1 MLAAQSWSAFLK
13 TTSDESKNPNV
24 DFRKLAHA
32 AEACGFH
39 LKVLHSPKPVRL
51 TWAENLKYVLQF
63 QKRSKGEL
71 KSSML
76 MSAIIALW
84 VGRRHLFSLIFSGLC
99 GCFCKKRTKK
109 PDENRTR
116 SLIIWLNNNHNKCL
130 YIWLFNCKA
139 PKELQHIT
147 LKIVCCG
154 ILDISFLLW
163 GSRRNLA
170 SLIGDDKL
178 EASHTWRDWH
188 IMWRTAVRPH
198 MLCWQIREPCTQLY
212 INTSSRCTFKT
223 EVCVCVCVYHFA
235 GVAALAWFQAAQA
248 QLY

>member
-84 VGRRHLFSLIFSGLC
+84 VGRRSLVVCVVASA
-99 GCFCKKRTKK
+99 KNEQKTNKQK
-109 PDENRTR
+109 SDENRTR

-188 IMWRTAVRPH
+188 IMWRTH
-198 MLCWQIREPCTQLY
+198 CSK
-212 INTSSRCTFKT
+212 TSHVVLTNQRAMYPIIYKHI
-223 EVCVCVCVYHFA
+223 E
-235 GVAALAWFQAAQA
+235 
-248 QLY
+248 